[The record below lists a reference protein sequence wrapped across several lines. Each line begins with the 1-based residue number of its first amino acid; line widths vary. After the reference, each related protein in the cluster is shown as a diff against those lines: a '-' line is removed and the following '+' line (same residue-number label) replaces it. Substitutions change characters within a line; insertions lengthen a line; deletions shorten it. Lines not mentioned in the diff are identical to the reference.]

1 MSKYKLTQTIEIQ
14 KIKQIHYVQFKLIKI
29 FKEDK

>member
-1 MSKYKLTQTIEIQ
+1 MNKYKFIQTIEIQ

-29 FKEDK
+29 IKEDK